1 MSVGSLGRTGAS
13 TSSRGVAFW
22 ALVTAAVLLPL
33 AAIALSVLNVLQAAE
48 VDRLAAGQEAIVA
61 QLERRVAAAGG
72 PASTTID
79 AAAIYVPGATPA
91 LAKAAL
97 QRLLTDAVEATGG
110 RLIEAQDVE
119 ATGEAQDLVDDRV
132 RLRVT
137 FDTRNGALLEL
148 LRRIETGLPLLTV
161 ERLEIRRLDAA
172 ADADPEDPTLRVG
185 VVVNGPGRFVAG

>member
-1 MSVGSLGRTGAS
+1 MSVGSLGRAS
-13 TSSRGVAFW
+13 ASASSRGVAFW

-33 AAIALSVLNVLQAAE
+33 AAIVLSVLNVLQATE

-72 PASTTID
+72 PTSTAID
-79 AAAIYVPGATPA
+79 ASAIYVPGATPA

-119 ATGEAQDLVDDRV
+119 APGQAQDLVDDRV

-137 FDTRNGALLEL
+137 FDTRNGPLLEL

-172 ADADPEDPTLRVG
+172 ADADPDDPTLRVG
-185 VVVNGPGRFVAG
+185 VVINGPGRFVAG